1 MALKNGNAYW
11 RLMRFDRPIGIL
23 LLLWPT
29 WWALLI
35 AGQGQPTLKNIVI
48 FTLGVVVMRA
58 AGCVM
63 NDIADRNFDPH
74 VQRTRSRPLA
84 SGELTV
90 KQALVCFF
98 LLLLLAFLLVLQTNL
113 LAIQLA
119 FVGLA
124 IAASYPFFKRYTH
137 WPQVGLGFAF
147 GWGIPMAF
155 AAETDTIPLLAWAL
169 FAINMSW
176 VLIYDTLYAM
186 VDREDD
192 LKIGVKSTAILFGK
206 QDWAIIAG
214 LMAAMLTG
222 LLLLG
227 WQAAWSWPFF
237 LSVVVAATLFVR
249 QLQITRSRQPSAC
262 FKAFLQN
269 NWVGCVIF
277 LGLLG
282 HFLPKNLI

>member
-1 MALKNGNAYW
+1 MAANWNAYW
-11 RLMRFDRPIGIL
+11 RLMRFDRPIGML

-74 VQRTRSRPLA
+74 VQRTRNRPLA
-84 SGELTV
+84 SGELSV
-90 KQALVCFF
+90 KQALGCFF
-98 LLLLLAFLLVLQTNL
+98 LLLLLALLLVLQTNSLTVL
-113 LAIQLA
+113 LAFAGVAL
-119 FVGLA
+119 
-124 IAASYPFFKRYTH
+124 AASYPFFKRYTH
-137 WPQVGLGFAF
+137 WPQVVLGFAF

-155 AAETDTIPLLAWAL
+155 AAETGAVPPLAWAL

-176 VLIYDTLYAM
+176 VLVYDTLYAM

-192 LKIGVKSTAILFGK
+192 LKIGVKSTAILFGRH
-206 QDWAIIAG
+206 DWNIIAG
-214 LMAAMLTG
+214 LMLTMLAG

-227 WQAAWSWPFF
+227 WYSEWTWPYF
-237 LSVVVAATLFVR
+237 LSIAVAALLFVH
-249 QLQITRSRQPSAC
+249 QLRITRDRQPAAC

-269 NWVGCVIF
+269 NWVGCAVF

-282 HFLPKNLI
+282 QFLLR

>member
-1 MALKNGNAYW
+1 MKWNAYW
-11 RLMRFDRPIGIL
+11 RLMRFDRPIGML

-35 AGQGQPTLKNIVI
+35 AGQGQPSLQNFVI

-74 VQRTRSRPLA
+74 VQRTQSRPLA
-84 SGELTV
+84 NGELNV
-90 KQALVCFF
+90 RQAVVCFF
-98 LLLLLAFLLVLQTNL
+98 LLLVLALLLVLQTNPL
-113 LAIQLA
+113 TIQLA
-119 FVGLA
+119 FVGAAL
-124 IAASYPFFKRYTH
+124 AASYPFFKRYTH
-137 WPQVGLGFAF
+137 WPQVMLGCAF

-155 AAETDTIPLLAWAL
+155 AAETQAVPTVAWAL
-169 FAINMSW
+169 FAINMIW
-176 VLIYDTLYAM
+176 VVIYDTYYAM

-192 LKIGVKSTAILFGK
+192 LKIGVKSTAILFG
-206 QDWAIIAG
+206 QHDHRIISG
-214 LMAAMLTG
+214 LMVLMVSS

-227 WQAAWSWPFF
+227 WYLSWTWPFF
-237 LSVVVAATLFVR
+237 LAMGVAAILFMVQYR
-249 QLQITRSRQPSAC
+249 ITRDRLPANC

-269 NWVGCVIF
+269 NWVGCSIF

-282 HFLPKNLI
+282 HYLLA